1 MERLVGRCMLRRKV
15 SMSIIDD
22 IKNAQVRAAENTV
35 LRNLERLGLS
45 PSPKRQ
51 GCVCECKT
59 GGPCEHDFS
68 GPVVYTKNSG
78 SVVCRHC
85 GMTAMAHDI
94 ASANV

>member
-1 MERLVGRCMLRRKV
+1 MRKTEKEIIERTRCVSILCDCCKLVITRFDGSIHSVIPLKAWRERCR
-15 SMSIIDD
+15 
-22 IKNAQVRAAENTV
+22 
-35 LRNLERLGLS
+35 
-45 PSPKRQ
+45 
-51 GCVCECKT
+51 CECKT

-94 ASANV
+94 KLF